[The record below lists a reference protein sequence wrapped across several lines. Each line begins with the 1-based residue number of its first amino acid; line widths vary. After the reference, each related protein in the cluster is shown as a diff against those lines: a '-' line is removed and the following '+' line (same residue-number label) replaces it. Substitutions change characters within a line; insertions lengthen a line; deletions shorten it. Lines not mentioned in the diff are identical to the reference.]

1 MNERG
6 DTCSF
11 FLSGDDLTGVRV
23 STTVGWRL
31 SVLSI
36 GAKWL
41 LSDGVMDLIG
51 EQGGSSRADPSA
63 RWLLLL
69 QCGSASAGDVGHWST
84 QLKSGRMSR
93 NSRVRD
99 DVEEEDLSL
108 RVLAIGF

>member
-1 MNERG
+1 M
-6 DTCSF
+6 
-11 FLSGDDLTGVRV
+11 
-23 STTVGWRL
+23 
-31 SVLSI
+31 LSI

-41 LSDGVMDLIG
+41 LSDGVVGLVG
-51 EQGGSSRADPSA
+51 EHIWPSSADPSA

-69 QCGSASAGDVGHWST
+69 QCGSGSAGDVGHWST
-84 QLKSGRMSR
+84 RLKSGRMSR